1 MILSKITA
9 STFSLITFFAQVEK
23 LDKMHHWIFH
33 KILRKKD
40 YIVNFS
46 NFF

>member
-1 MILSKITA
+1 MILSKIPA

-23 LDKMHHWIFH
+23 FDKMDHWIPH
-33 KILRKKD
+33 KILHKKD